1 MTMSHF
7 WLTAWD
13 WEPSIIVGCIGL
25 LVAYAWAARFKF
37 TKRVWVYLPGVIV
50 LFLALVSPLDTLSDI
65 YLFSAHMV
73 QHMLLILV
81 VPPCLL
87 LGIPRDMAQKAMRYA
102 WVRRAET
109 ILSKPLFAWSAG
121 VGVLWVWHWP
131 PFYNAALAHEQIHI
145 LEHLCFLVCA
155 TVFWWPVISPIEEL
169 RLEPPKAVVY
179 TFGACFAHTI
189 LGIILTFAPVG
200 HYTAYLDPADPYGIL
215 PVIRNQWGITPQIDQ
230 QWGGLIMWV
239 PACLVY
245 LAFILATLARWYRTP
260 EHEEGSAEPSTANPI
275 PQPVAVASAEESPKE
290 AEPVIS

>member
-1 MTMSHF
+1 MTHF

-25 LVAYAWAARFKF
+25 LVGYAWAAEFKF
-37 TKRVWVYLPGVIV
+37 TKRAWVYLAGVII

-73 QHMLLILV
+73 QHMLLVLV
-81 VPPCLL
+81 VPPLLL
-87 LGIPRDMAQKAMRYA
+87 LGIPRDMAQKAMRYG
-102 WVRRAET
+102 WVRRAEVF
-109 ILSKPLFAWSAG
+109 LSKPILAWSAG
-121 VGVLWVWHWP
+121 VGVLWIWHWP
-131 PFYNAALAHEQIHI
+131 PFYNAALANEQIHI
-145 LEHLCFLVCA
+145 MEHLCFLVCS
-155 TVFWWPVISPIEEL
+155 TIFWWPVISPIEEL
-169 RLEPPKAVVY
+169 RLEPLKAVVY

-200 HYTAYLDPADPYGIL
+200 HYTAYINPPDPYGIL
-215 PVIRNQWGITPQIDQ
+215 PIIRDGWGISAQEDQ

-245 LAFILATLARWYRTP
+245 LTFILATLARWYRTP
-260 EHEEGSAEPSTANPI
+260 EQEEVPAESSAAVPILQPVVVTSAEGSK
-275 PQPVAVASAEESPKE
+275 KE